1 MLFKLEQTR
10 FRNSTGA
17 IKDLP
22 DTIEINSIE
31 ELMALIEKYNS
42 GLVIGVASWRDAP
55 KEYIEIYNDYR
66 E

>member
-1 MLFKLEQTR
+1 M
-10 FRNSTGA
+10 
-17 IKDLP
+17 P

-42 GLVIGVASWRDAP
+42 DLVIGRAFWRDAP